1 MLAVVSCGCRPG
13 PTVVLPCCWLPQV
26 LSNSYAF
33 AYFFFGGDLFKGEF
47 TEDQNLVNQN
57 LFEDSQEQLANE
69 VGGCVYCVCMR
80 VRKTAALTFFAAVS
94 GNPLLHSRCGLCTA
108 AL

>member
-1 MLAVVSCGCRPG
+1 M
-13 PTVVLPCCWLPQV
+13 

-69 VGGCVYCVCMR
+69 VGGRMYCVNACAEDR
-80 VRKTAALTFFAAVS
+80 C
-94 GNPLLHSRCGLCTA
+94 PDPSRCRSQQPTA
-108 AL
+108 SQSSWPVHSCPLTLHMGHCLPSCAG

>member
-1 MLAVVSCGCRPG
+1 MLPNS
-13 PTVVLPCCWLPQV
+13 LQV

-47 TEDQNLVNQN
+47 TEDQNQVNQN

-69 VGGCVYCVCMR
+69 VGWRRVCWACMR
-80 VRKTAALTFFAAVS
+80 VRRTAA
-94 GNPLLHSRCGLCTA
+94 
-108 AL
+108 